1 MRQGDTVDSLI
12 QTAVRAGVQTEEP
25 STHVRDSLLT
35 SAANH
40 STPYSV
46 LGPSIPAIASGLQ
59 DCNKRAAELDE
70 QVVTSISLGHRQ
82 LLLLAAPLYA
92 VR

>member
-1 MRQGDTVDSLI
+1 MDEIIRSAL
-12 QTAVRAGVQTEEP
+12 QTSVQAEEP
-25 STHVRDSLLT
+25 SAQVRDSLLT
-35 SAANH
+35 NAAQDLPRSA
-40 STPYSV
+40 

-59 DCNKRAAELDE
+59 ECNGRVAEWDE
-70 QVVTSISLGHRQ
+70 QVVTAIPLARRQ

>member
-1 MRQGDTVDSLI
+1 MRQGTTVDEIIRSAL
-12 QTAVRAGVQTEEP
+12 QTSVQAEEP
-25 STHVRDSLLT
+25 SAQVRDSLL
-35 SAANH
+35 SNAAQDLLR
-40 STPYSV
+40 SP

-59 DCNKRAAELDE
+59 ECDGQPAEWDE
-70 QVVTSISLGHRQ
+70 QIITAIPLARRQ